1 MSTGRGGEIIIFFNI
16 NNDKHGLRGRVQAFI
31 DEAGPD
37 YLVQF
42 VGTAA
47 KHHSRACCVLD
58 EEDGILR
65 QRHTNAFPTDNPTNC
80 RSSLLEEANTPMSC
94 WFMPNKHMPWDV
106 CFNSGNPMRRS
117 IPVIIKDVKKPA
129 KSESKADR

>member
-1 MSTGRGGEIIIFFNI
+1 VVS
-16 NNDKHGLRGRVQAFI
+16 RGRVQAFI

-47 KHHSRACCVLD
+47 KHHSRACCALD
-58 EEDGILR
+58 EEDGILLR
-65 QRHTNAFPTDNPTNC
+65 QRHTNASVPTDNPTTNC
-80 RSSLLEEANTPMSC
+80 RSSLLEQENTPMSC

-117 IPVIIKDVKKPA
+117 IPVVKNDAIIKDVKKPA
-129 KSESKADR
+129 KSESKVDRERQNGI